1 METLMIS
8 VDYEVACQTLGQL
21 IAHQVAVLAREDMQH
36 QPDVDRATAADAK
49 RKALIALR
57 DDLRPNDP
65 EAIERVLAVHGPRAQ
80 QLNANRG

>member
-1 METLMIS
+1 MIANAVS
-8 VDYEVACQTLGQL
+8 QLEIRLALRL
-21 IAHQVAVLAREDMQH
+21 IALEDRA